1 MKKNKKDV
9 EFGKTRSYGS
19 GSFTRDPRNK
29 HWIYKKVI
37 DGKRISRS
45 AKTQNECIRIMK
57 AVEQELMTNKIL
69 GKVNDND
76 IMDQI
81 LQESISTWLYDVK
94 RPTIKKSSYFDTL
107 DTAYRN
113 QLMDSEL
120 GRSKLKDITPH
131 MVQLYLNG
139 ICEQLSESTACK
151 SHALLS
157 QYTKYVRGLGYK
169 VSWMDTVVKPKKIH
183 TVDEKRHGEMVLSDD
198 QIKLLVQELEKP
210 YIRGKEGYRYG
221 YMLMFLIWA
230 FLRIGETRALR
241 WEDVDLST
249 GRITINKNLSEVRK
263 RDSSGRICG
272 GTEQMI
278 VLPKSDSG
286 YRKFK
291 LPQKALECLQK
302 HRELNGGK
310 YIEENSLVFCTE
322 NGKPVSQALL
332 NRTLKK
338 ALSKVGID
346 LPLSLH
352 DLRHT
357 GISYWLRHGKNIK
370 LISRAAGHSDVS
382 ITMRIYYNLL
392 PDELDKIFGDEGSNA
407 S

>member
-1 MKKNKKDV
+1 M
-9 EFGKTRSYGS
+9 
-19 GSFTRDPRNK
+19 
-29 HWIYKKVI
+29 I
-37 DGKRISRS
+37 DGQRVSRS
-45 AKTQNECIRIMK
+45 AKSQNECIKMMK
-57 AVEQELMTNKIL
+57 AVEQELMANKIL
-69 GKVNDND
+69 GKMDDND
-76 IMDQI
+76 VMDQT
-81 LQESISTWLYDVK
+81 LQDSVSTWLYDVK

-113 QLMDSEL
+113 QLMGSEL

-131 MVQLYLNG
+131 KIQLYLNG

-151 SHALLS
+151 SHAILS
-157 QYTKYVRGLGYK
+157 QYTKYVRGLGHN
-169 VSWMDTVVKPKKIH
+169 VSWMDTVAKPRKVH
-183 TVDEKRHGEMVLSDD
+183 TVDEKRHGEMVLSDH
-198 QIKLLVQELEKP
+198 QIKLLIQELEKP
-210 YIRGKEGYRYG
+210 YVRGKEGYRYG

-230 FLRIGETRALR
+230 FLRIGEARALR
-241 WEDVDLST
+241 WEDVDLGT
-249 GRITINKNLSEVRK
+249 GRITINKTLSEVRK
-263 RDSSGRICG
+263 RDSSGRISG
-272 GTEQMI
+272 GTEKMT

-338 ALSKVGID
+338 ALSKAGID

-392 PDELDKIFGDEGSNA
+392 PDELDKIFGPELRIKKYIQRLQDCLWKLIFCYRQVSFWDNP
-407 S
+407 

>member
-9 EFGKTRSYGS
+9 EFGKTRSYGA
-19 GSFTRDPRNK
+19 GSFRRDPRNNN
-29 HWIYKKVI
+29 WIYRKVI
-37 DGKRISRS
+37 DGQRVSRS
-45 AKTQNECIRIMK
+45 AKTQNECIKMMN
-57 AVEQELMTNKIL
+57 AVEKELMAIKIL
-69 GKVNDND
+69 GKMDDKDV
-76 IMDQI
+76 MDQT
-81 LQESISTWLYDVK
+81 LQDSISTWLYDVK

-113 QLMDSEL
+113 QLMDSRL

-131 MVQLYLNG
+131 MIQLYLNG

-157 QYTKYVRGLGYK
+157 QYTKYVRGLGHK
-169 VSWMDTVVKPKKIH
+169 VSWMDTVVKPKKVH

-198 QIKLLVQELEKP
+198 QITLLVRELEKP
-210 YIRGKEGYRYG
+210 YERGKEGYRYG

-230 FLRIGETRALR
+230 FLRIGEARALR
-241 WEDVDLST
+241 WKDVDLST

-263 RDSSGRICG
+263 RDSSGRIIG
-272 GTEQMI
+272 GTEQMT
-278 VLPKSDSG
+278 VLPKSESG

-291 LPQKALECLQK
+291 LPQKAVECLLK
-302 HRELNGGK
+302 HRELYSGK
-310 YIEENSLVFCTE
+310 YKEENSLVFCTE

-338 ALSKVGID
+338 ALSKAGID
-346 LPLSLH
+346 LPMSLH

-392 PDELDKIFGDEGSNA
+392 PDELDRIFGDEDSNA
-407 S
+407 L